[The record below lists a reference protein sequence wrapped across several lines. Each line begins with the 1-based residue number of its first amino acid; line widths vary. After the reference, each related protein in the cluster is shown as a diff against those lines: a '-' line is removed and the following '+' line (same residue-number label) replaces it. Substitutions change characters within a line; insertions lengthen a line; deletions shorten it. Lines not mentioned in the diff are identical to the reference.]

1 MRDHGYNEYT
11 CPACKEKFYLQQ
23 KGVRMVLCGE
33 QEICYPPDENYK
45 DPECS
50 VYYFCSNECVEDLKI
65 KVSACERQARWKQ
78 LMGKISKVSIEKGLA
93 GKRIHDLD
101 NIK

>member
-1 MRDHGYNEYT
+1 MNIHARLAKRNST
-11 CPACKEKFYLQQ
+11 CSKKESGWYFAASKKF
-23 KGVRMVLCGE
+23 V
-33 QEICYPPDENYK
+33 IPPDENYK